1 MVACVA
7 GVHGVAAHIIAPMS
21 KPFSFSVRVRYFE
34 VDLQGHVFNAHFLTW
49 FDIAYGEL
57 IGRAGGRPYSALIA
71 DGIDVVVAEV
81 GIRYLAPARFD
92 DELKIEIAVQPL
104 TNTSMTS
111 HFTVRRGQ
119 VEVAKAFVRHV
130 CFDLVGR
137 TKRPWPEEIRA
148 GIAPYVTAIPDA

>member
-1 MVACVA
+1 M
-7 GVHGVAAHIIAPMS
+7 PT
-21 KPFSFSVRVRYFE
+21 PFVVPIRVRYFE

-57 IGRAGGRPYSALIA
+57 IAAAGGRPYSALIA

-81 GIRYLAPARFD
+81 GIRYLAPAQFD
-92 DELKIEIAVQPL
+92 DELQIEIEVQPL

-111 HFTVRRGQ
+111 HFTVKRGE

-130 CFDLVGR
+130 CFDLNAR
-137 TKRPWPEEIRA
+137 TKRPWPDEIRA
-148 GIAPYVTAIPDA
+148 GIEPYVVAAHA